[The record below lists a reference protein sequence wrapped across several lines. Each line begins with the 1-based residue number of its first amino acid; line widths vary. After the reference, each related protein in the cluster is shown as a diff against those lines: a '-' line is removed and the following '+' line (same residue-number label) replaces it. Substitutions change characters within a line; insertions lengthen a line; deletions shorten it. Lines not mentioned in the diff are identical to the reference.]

1 MDSARHSREAG
12 RPPRS
17 LVLLAS
23 AALVAG
29 TGAALW
35 ALPAAPPG
43 GWDATRGVEPGV
55 KPGVEP
61 GATPTGERTPAPS
74 TPETLVAARQTVAA
88 PTPPAAAPLAGEP
101 VTRYRGF
108 LDAAGEPRPELLR
121 AGVRS
126 FAIGHVVA
134 GPGGCSPR
142 WAGAVPRGGEP
153 VAARIGRLRA
163 DGGEVWPAFGGPYG
177 QELSVTCENPARLLA
192 AYRHVVTALDPPG
205 VDIEPTEPAAPA
217 TETGPAAATGTAWET
232 VARRR
237 AAVLARLQREART
250 REGPTGGA
258 GSLRVTFTLPASR
271 DGLRFADREA
281 LRITREAGVE
291 IESVGLLVPMGS
303 GPTALHG
310 LAVAAR
316 AARPQIAAAL
326 GVTPDATWRRMGLAP
341 VLAGSRDLGP
351 GEAARLAAFRAR
363 NGLAWLSVRGARPSE
378 QVLRILAGP
387 SSAAPPVTR
396 SHPTP
401 DGYPTP

>member
-43 GWDATRGVEPGV
+43 GWDATRGIKPGV
-55 KPGVEP
+55 KP

-88 PTPPAAAPLAGEP
+88 PAPPAAAPPAGEP
-101 VTRYRGF
+101 VARYRGF

-163 DGGEVWPAFGGPYG
+163 DGDEVWPAFGGPYG
-177 QELSVTCENPARLLA
+177 RELSVTCENPARLLA

-205 VDIEPTEPAAPA
+205 VDIEPAEPAAA
-217 TETGPAAATGTAWET
+217 AGETGPAAETGTTWET

-250 REGPTGGA
+250 RGGSTGGA
-258 GSLRVTFTLPASR
+258 GALRVTFTLPASQ

-281 LRITREAGVE
+281 LRIAREAGVE

-303 GPTALHG
+303 GPAALHG

-378 QVLRILAGP
+378 QVLRILTGP
-387 SSAAPPVTR
+387 ASPASPVTR
-396 SHPTP
+396 SHPMP

>member
-12 RPPRS
+12 RLPRS

-35 ALPAAPPG
+35 ALPAAPPE
-43 GWDATRGVEPGV
+43 GWHVA
-55 KPGVEP
+55 P
-61 GATPTGERTPAPS
+61 GATPAGHRTPAS
-74 TPETLVAARQTVAA
+74 ATPETLVAARQTVAA
-88 PTPPAAAPLAGEP
+88 PAPPAAPSADAPAAG
-101 VTRYRGF
+101 YRGF
-108 LDAAGEPRPELLR
+108 LDAAGEPRPELTA

-134 GPGGCSPR
+134 GPDGCTPH
-142 WAGAVPRGGEP
+142 WAGVRPHGGDA

-177 QELSVTCENPARLLA
+177 RELSATCENPARLLA
-192 AYRHVVTALDPPG
+192 AYRRVVAVMDPPG
-205 VDIEPTEPAAPA
+205 VDIEPTEPAAGH
-217 TETGPAAATGTAWET
+217 TGETGQAEETGQAGETGQVEGTDPAGETA
-232 VARRR
+232 ARRR
-237 AAVLARLQREART
+237 AAVLARLQREAWT
-250 REGPTGGA
+250 RAGSTGGA
-258 GSLRVTFTLPASR
+258 GALRVTFTLPASR
-271 DGLRFADREA
+271 DGLGPAGREA

-303 GPTALHG
+303 APSALHD

-316 AARPQIAAAL
+316 AARPQIAVAL
-326 GVTPDATWRRMGLAP
+326 GVSPDAVWRRMGLAP
-341 VLAGSRDLGP
+341 VLTGSRDLGP

-378 QVLRILAGP
+378 QVLRILTG
-387 SSAAPPVTR
+387 AASPVAPATR
-396 SHPTP
+396 SRLMPGGHPVP
-401 DGYPTP
+401 